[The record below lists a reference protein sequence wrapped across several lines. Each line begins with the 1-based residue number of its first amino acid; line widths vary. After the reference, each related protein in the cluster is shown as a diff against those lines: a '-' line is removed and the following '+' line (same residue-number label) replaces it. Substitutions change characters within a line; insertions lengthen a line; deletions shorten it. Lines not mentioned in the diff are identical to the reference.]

1 MDKKSIDKDI
11 NVVYNKIKTTSMS
24 FLYAKPI
31 NLNST
36 LKLLSIRAL
45 V

>member
-1 MDKKSIDKDI
+1 MDKKSIEKDI
-11 NVVYNKIKTTSMS
+11 DVVYNKIKTTSMS
-24 FLYAKPI
+24 FLYAKSI